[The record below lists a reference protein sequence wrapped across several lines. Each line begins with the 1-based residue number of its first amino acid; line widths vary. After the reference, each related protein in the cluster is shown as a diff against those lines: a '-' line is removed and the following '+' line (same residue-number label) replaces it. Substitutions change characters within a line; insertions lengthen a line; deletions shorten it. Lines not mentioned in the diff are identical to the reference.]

1 MKGHL
6 LDLFILLIHLGLLI
20 VSIVELNPFHI
31 AAHSILLILHLCVHQ
46 KDNRP

>member
-1 MKGHL
+1 MKGRV

-31 AAHSILLILHLCVHQ
+31 AAHSILLILHLYVHRNH
-46 KDNRP
+46 NRP